1 MLPITENFFHVIP
14 AQAGQSGVNLVA
26 KGDFVALKTSDPRHL
41 DDRAIKL
48 MGEDTAKNFSDV
60 LTAALEKVNEQQVNA
75 ETLGHRIVSD
85 PKGIEA
91 HTVMI
96 QAEKARMSL
105 TLVKNIADLAVRT
118 YRELSNLR

>member
-1 MLPITENFFHVIP
+1 MLPITENFFH
-14 AQAGQSGVNLVA
+14 QDNA
-26 KGDFVALKTSDPRHL
+26 KGDYIALRTTDPRHNNG
-41 DDRAIKL
+41 RAIKV
-48 MGEDTAKNFSDV
+48 MGEDPARNFADM
-60 LTAALEKVNEQQVNA
+60 LTMALDKVNEQQVNA
-75 ETLGHRIVSD
+75 EMLGQKVVSD

-91 HTVMI
+91 HTLMI

>member
-1 MLPITENFFHVIP
+1 MLPITENFFHQDNV
-14 AQAGQSGVNLVA
+14 
-26 KGDFVALKTSDPRHL
+26 KGDYVVLKTSDPRHH
-41 DDRAIKL
+41 DGRAIKV
-48 MGEDTAKNFSDV
+48 MGEDTAKNFADV
-60 LTAALEKVNEQQVNA
+60 LTMALDKVNEQQVDA
-75 ETLGHRIVSD
+75 ETLGHKVVSD

-91 HTVMI
+91 HTLMI